1 MRIIRNE
8 DFYSLSV
15 SGYISNVELR
25 ALNVL
30 YTPFIGVVS
39 SMLYLTLLRTRN
51 YKNGELVNH
60 EFLATQLQISNDQML
75 TAFRRLEAVSL
86 VTTYKKVHEH
96 FNEYVYVLSAPK
108 NPALFSDDDVLMFLL
123 ENVVGERHAQA
134 LLQLFALD
142 KSDVDALDVS
152 ADFSSVYGDT
162 IIGAP
167 AATTNNR
174 VKLTNEIAQIS
185 TPFDKALFFNE
196 LTRSRQILPTALSDE
211 EIMKIMRVATLFNL
225 TERAIAEKVGDFYE
239 PTERKGRRINVN
251 ALTEALSELA
261 NYPEMIRPL
270 KRRRLK
276 TLSGESEMAKL
287 INQME
292 TMAAF
297 DFLYMLNNNT
307 PVAQRDGEIINLLV
321 VEMGLA
327 PSATNALLYYALETY
342 DNVLPKA
349 AIEKL
354 ASSILRRGLVSAVDV
369 YDALKTPI
377 KYKRQTKKVE
387 TKPEKE
393 APAVTESA
401 ASILAAMR
409 GEDEN

>member
-15 SGYISNVELR
+15 SGYVSNVELR

-39 SMLYLTLLRTRN
+39 TMLYLTLLRTRN
-51 YKNGELVNH
+51 YKNGELINH
-60 EFLATQLQISNDQML
+60 EFLTMQLQISADQLL

-86 VTTYKKVHEH
+86 VTTYKKTHEH
-96 FNEYVYVLSAPK
+96 FNEYIYVLSAPK

-123 ENVVGERHAQA
+123 ENVVGERHAQT

-142 KSDVDALDVS
+142 RSDVDALDVS
-152 ADFSSVYGDT
+152 ADFASVYGEALN
-162 IIGAP
+162 GAP
-167 AATTNNR
+167 AGAPTNR
-174 VKLTNEIAQIS
+174 MKLTNEIAQIS

-196 LTRSRQILPTALSDE
+196 LTRTRQILPTALSEDE
-211 EIMKIMRVATLFNL
+211 VEKLIRVATLFNL
-225 TERAIAEKVGDFYE
+225 TERAIAEQVGDFYE
-239 PTERKGRRINVN
+239 PTKRKGTRININ
-251 ALTEALSELA
+251 ALTDALRELA

-270 KRRRLK
+270 KRRRIK

-292 TMAAF
+292 TMAPF
-297 DFLYMLNNNT
+297 DFLFMLNNNT

-321 VEMGLA
+321 IEMGLA
-327 PSATNALLYYALETY
+327 NSAANALLYYALETY

-369 YDALKTPI
+369 YDSLKTPI
-377 KYKRQTKKVE
+377 KYKRQTKKAE
-387 TKPEKE
+387 PKPEKV
-393 APAVTESA
+393 APEVTESA

-409 GEDEN
+409 GDDEN